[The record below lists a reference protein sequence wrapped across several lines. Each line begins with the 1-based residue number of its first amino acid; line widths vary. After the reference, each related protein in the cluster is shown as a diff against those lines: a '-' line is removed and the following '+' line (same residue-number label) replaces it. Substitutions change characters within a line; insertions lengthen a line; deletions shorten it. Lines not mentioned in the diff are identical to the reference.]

1 MNIENCVLLLS
12 AQVVVKGAII
22 GISGFVLF
30 FLFFTEDYTKL
41 LLSACRACSTLI
53 FPRSTNQIR
62 ELKQPRQRQQKKHH
76 LIAYLQ

>member
-30 FLFFTEDYTKL
+30 FVFHRGLHEVALKCMPRVQHAH
-41 LLSACRACSTLI
+41 LSS
-53 FPRSTNQIR
+53 FNQSN
-62 ELKQPRQRQQKKHH
+62 
-76 LIAYLQ
+76 